1 MKPARLAC
9 VSCSNLG
16 VDHSRETRLRG
27 SLSCCAGRF
36 DSGLSI
42 ASLTGLCDFEVPVS
56 FTYRISAITPIARA
70 PITAAEP
77 GSVPVYAAD
86 PADEEVDAAAVWV
99 ALVVAE
105 AVGKVKRT
113 RLETRL
119 FHILYVLTRCCG
131 GGGSGARW

>member
-1 MKPARLAC
+1 MKLARLAC
-9 VSCSNLG
+9 VSRSNLG

-27 SLSCCAGRF
+27 SLSCRAGRF

-113 RLETRL
+113 RLETRI

>member
-1 MKPARLAC
+1 M
-9 VSCSNLG
+9 SCPNFG
-16 VDHSRETRLRG
+16 VRHSRETRLRG
-27 SLSCCAGRF
+27 SQSCRAGWF
-36 DSGLSI
+36 DSDLLI

-56 FTYRISAITPIARA
+56 FTYRISAITPIASA

-105 AVGKVKRT
+105 AVGKAKRT

-119 FHILYVLTRCCG
+119 LHILYVLTRCFG
-131 GGGSGARW
+131 GGGSGARWW